1 MTGMA
6 VNAQTRRWQRMT
18 PVAAPADAAAPA
30 HPHSRDF
37 VLRTVQPALLG
48 LADGSISTLAPL
60 FASAVA
66 THDPHVALL
75 VGLAAALGAAI
86 SMGVSEALSD
96 DGSLTG
102 RGQPLRRGVV
112 TGLGTLIGAGGHSL
126 PFLIPHY
133 ATAMTVAVIVVAMEL
148 LAIAWVRWR
157 WFPGTSVASSIVQ
170 VTLAG
175 VVVFGVGLA
184 FGGA

>member
-1 MTGMA
+1 MEVT
-6 VNAQTRRWQRMT
+6 
-18 PVAAPADAAAPA
+18 AAGHRNDQQNQA
-30 HPHSRDF
+30 F

-60 FASAVA
+60 FAAAVA
-66 THDPHVALL
+66 TQDSHVALL
-75 VGLAAALGAAI
+75 VGLSAALGAAI

-96 DGSLTG
+96 DGSITG
-102 RGQPLRRGVV
+102 RGNPLRRGVV
-112 TGLGTLIGAGGHSL
+112 TGIGTLIGAGGHSL

-133 ATAMTVAVIVVAMEL
+133 QTAITVAVVVVSLEL

-175 VVVFGVGLA
+175 LVVFAVGIL
-184 FGGA
+184 FGAA

>member
-1 MTGMA
+1 MSMS
-6 VNAQTRRWQRMT
+6 Q
-18 PVAAPADAAAPA
+18 AAAPETTTQED
-30 HPHSRDF
+30 HDF

-60 FASAVA
+60 FAAAVA
-66 THDPHVALL
+66 TQSSHVALL
-75 VGLAAALGAAI
+75 VGLSAALGAAI

-96 DGSLTG
+96 DGSITG
-102 RGQPLRRGVV
+102 RGAPLRRGVV
-112 TGLGTLIGAGGHSL
+112 TGLGTLVGAGGHSL

-133 ATAMTVAVIVVAMEL
+133 QTAMTVAVVVVVLEL

-157 WFPGTSVASSIVQ
+157 WFPGTTVKSAIVQ

-175 VVVFGVGLA
+175 AIVFGVGVL

>member
-1 MTGMA
+1 
-6 VNAQTRRWQRMT
+6 VT
-18 PVAAPADAAAPA
+18 PWTPWRPAAAPDNGVA
-30 HPHSRDF
+30 DPQNGQAVGEPRNREF

-60 FASAVA
+60 FAAAVA
-66 THDPHVALL
+66 TQDSRIALL
-75 VGLAAALGAAI
+75 VGLSAAIGAAI

-102 RGQPLRRGVV
+102 RGRPLRRGVV
-112 TGLGTLIGAGGHSL
+112 TGLGTLVGAGGHSL
-126 PFLIPHY
+126 PFLISHY
-133 ATAMTVAVIVVAMEL
+133 ETAMTVAVVVVALEL

-175 VVVFGVGLA
+175 ALVFAVGIV

>member
-1 MTGMA
+1 MEE
-6 VNAQTRRWQRMT
+6 Q
-18 PVAAPADAAAPA
+18 
-30 HPHSRDF
+30 DF

-60 FASAVA
+60 FATAVA
-66 THDPHVALL
+66 TQDPHVALV
-75 VGLAAALGAAI
+75 VGMAAAVGAAI

-96 DGSLTG
+96 DGTLTG
-102 RGQPLRRGVV
+102 RGHPLRRGVV
-112 TGLGTLIGAGGHSL
+112 TGVGTFVGAAGHSL
-126 PFLIPHY
+126 PFLISHY
-133 ATAMTVAVIVVAMEL
+133 ATAMTVAVIVVVLEL

-175 VVVFGVGLA
+175 LVVFGVGLA
-184 FGGA
+184 LGGA

>member
-1 MTGMA
+1 MA
-6 VNAQTRRWQRMT
+6 ARAEPT
-18 PVAAPADAAAPA
+18 APDPG
-30 HPHSRDF
+30 SQEDQQF
-37 VLRTVQPALLG
+37 VLRTIQPALLG

-60 FASAVA
+60 FAAAVA
-66 THDPHVALL
+66 THDSRIALL
-75 VGLAAALGAAI
+75 VGLSAAIGAAI

-96 DGSLTG
+96 DGSITG
-102 RGQPLRRGVV
+102 RGHPLRRGVV
-112 TGLGTLIGAGGHSL
+112 TGLGTLVGAGGHSL

-133 ATAMTVAVIVVAMEL
+133 ETAMTVAVIVVVLEL

-157 WFPGTSVASSIVQ
+157 WFPGTTVKSSILQ

-175 VVVFGVGLA
+175 AIVFAVGVL

>member
-1 MTGMA
+1 MFSGDHALTS
-6 VNAQTRRWQRMT
+6 R
-18 PVAAPADAAAPA
+18 PATTKD
-30 HPHSRDF
+30 HEF

-60 FASAVA
+60 FAAAVA
-66 THDPHVALL
+66 TQRSHVALL
-75 VGLAAALGAAI
+75 VGLSAAIGAAI

-96 DGSLTG
+96 DGTLTG
-102 RGQPLRRGVV
+102 RGGPLRRGVV

-126 PFLIPHY
+126 PFLISDYH
-133 ATAMTVAVIVVAMEL
+133 TAMTVAVIVVALEL

-157 WFPGTSVASSIVQ
+157 WFEGTSVASSIIQ

-175 VVVFGVGLA
+175 AIVFAVGMV

>member
-1 MTGMA
+1 MA
-6 VNAQTRRWQRMT
+6 TRH
-18 PVAAPADAAAPA
+18 PVIAPAPESAGQEN
-30 HPHSRDF
+30 HDF

-60 FASAVA
+60 FAAAVA
-66 THDPHVALL
+66 THSSHVALL
-75 VGLAAALGAAI
+75 VGLSAAIGAAI

-96 DGSLTG
+96 DGSITG
-102 RGQPLRRGVV
+102 RGHPLRRGIV
-112 TGLGTLIGAGGHSL
+112 TGIGTLIGAGGHSL

-133 ATAMTVAVIVVAMEL
+133 QTAMTVAVVVVILEL

-157 WFPGTSVASSIVQ
+157 WFPGTTVRSSILQ

-175 VVVFGVGLA
+175 LIVFGVGVL

>member
-1 MTGMA
+1 MSATA
-6 VNAQTRRWQRMT
+6 TQEN
-18 PVAAPADAAAPA
+18 
-30 HPHSRDF
+30 HDF

-60 FASAVA
+60 FAAAVA
-66 THDPHVALL
+66 THSSHVALL
-75 VGLAAALGAAI
+75 VGLSAAIGAAI

-96 DGSLTG
+96 DGSITG
-102 RGQPLRRGVV
+102 RGHPLRRGIV
-112 TGLGTLIGAGGHSL
+112 TGIGTLVGAGGHSL

-133 ATAMTVAVIVVAMEL
+133 QTAMTVAVIVVVAEL
-148 LAIAWVRWR
+148 MAIAWVRWR
-157 WFPGTSVASSIVQ
+157 WFPGTTVKSSVVQ

-175 VVVFGVGLA
+175 LIVFGVGVL

>member
-1 MTGMA
+1 MQ
-6 VNAQTRRWQRMT
+6 VEAQTSTATAGPRGCEN
-18 PVAAPADAAAPA
+18 
-30 HPHSRDF
+30 HDF

-60 FASAVA
+60 FAAAVA
-66 THDPHVALL
+66 TQESHVALL
-75 VGLAAALGAAI
+75 VGLSAAVGAAI

-102 RGQPLRRGVV
+102 RGHPLRRGVV
-112 TGLGTLIGAGGHSL
+112 TGLGTLAGAGGHAL
-126 PFLIPHY
+126 PFLISHY
-133 ATAMTVAVIVVAMEL
+133 SVAMTVAIIVVAAEL
-148 LAIAWVRWR
+148 LAIAWIRWR
-157 WFPGTSVASSIVQ
+157 WFPGTTIRSSIAQ

-175 VVVFGVGLA
+175 TVVFAVGIV

>member
-1 MTGMA
+1 MA
-6 VNAQTRRWQRMT
+6 TRHT
-18 PVAAPADAAAPA
+18 VIAPAPESAGPEN
-30 HPHSRDF
+30 HDF

-60 FASAVA
+60 FAAAVA
-66 THDPHVALL
+66 THSSHVALL
-75 VGLAAALGAAI
+75 VGLSAAIGAAI

-96 DGSLTG
+96 DGSITG
-102 RGQPLRRGVV
+102 RGHPLRRGIV
-112 TGLGTLIGAGGHSL
+112 TGLGTLVGAGGHSL

-133 ATAMTVAVIVVAMEL
+133 QTAMTVAVVVVVIEL

-157 WFPGTSVASSIVQ
+157 WFPGTTVRSSIVQ
-170 VTLAG
+170 VALAG
-175 VVVFGVGLA
+175 VIVFAVGVL

>member
-1 MTGMA
+1 VG
-6 VNAQTRRWQRMT
+6 
-18 PVAAPADAAAPA
+18 APAQQPAASGTGRQED
-30 HPHSRDF
+30 HEF

-60 FASAVA
+60 FAAAVA
-66 THDPHVALL
+66 TQSSHVALL
-75 VGLAAALGAAI
+75 VGLSAAIGAAI

-96 DGSLTG
+96 DGSITG
-102 RGQPLRRGVV
+102 RGRPLRRGVV
-112 TGLGTLIGAGGHSL
+112 TGLGTLVGAGGHSL

-133 ATAMTVAVIVVAMEL
+133 ETAMTVAVIVVVLEL

-157 WFPGTSVASSIVQ
+157 WFPGTTVRSSIAQ

-175 VVVFGVGLA
+175 IIVFGVGIL

>member
-1 MTGMA
+1 MKGVSDHA
-6 VNAQTRRWQRMT
+6 L
-18 PVAAPADAAAPA
+18 PLPAARHDDQ
-30 HPHSRDF
+30 DF

-66 THDPHVALL
+66 TRQSHIALL
-75 VGLAAALGAAI
+75 VGLAAAIGAAI
-86 SMGVSEALSD
+86 SMGVAEALSD
-96 DGSLTG
+96 DGSITG
-102 RGQPLRRGVV
+102 RGHPLRRGVV
-112 TGLGTLIGAGGHSL
+112 TGVGTLIGAGGHAL

-133 ATAMTVAVIVVAMEL
+133 GTAMTVAVVVVVLEL
-148 LAIAWVRWR
+148 MAIAWVRWR
-157 WFPGTSVASSIVQ
+157 WFPGTSVASSIIQ

-175 VVVFGVGLA
+175 VIVFGVGLA